1 MSADITTYLERVKT
15 KCEATDFEA
24 AQLVAQ
30 VALRILV
37 QTRVELCANAE
48 DVGGEE
54 LRAFIFNDN
63 SGMWAKA
70 EAALEAMDAA

>member
-1 MSADITTYLERVKT
+1 
-15 KCEATDFEA
+15 
-24 AQLVAQ
+24 
-30 VALRILV
+30 
-37 QTRVELCANAE
+37 
-48 DVGGEE
+48 VGGEE